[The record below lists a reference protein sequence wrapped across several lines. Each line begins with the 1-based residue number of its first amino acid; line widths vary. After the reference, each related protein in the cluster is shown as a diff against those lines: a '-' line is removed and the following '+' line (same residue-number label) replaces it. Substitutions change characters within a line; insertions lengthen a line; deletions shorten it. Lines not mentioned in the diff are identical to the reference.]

1 MVNKWLIKN
10 ILVAIDGSKSSDKA
24 LDFALDLA
32 QKYTSKIVLISV
44 FEPLYVSMI
53 TLGIGLSPVN
63 LATHIDGLMD
73 FRKKILLDAV
83 KKAKN
88 TNSELA
94 VTQILAEGRPTD
106 KIVETAKEQQCDLIV
121 IGSRGLG
128 GIKEFFL
135 GSVSDRVA
143 DHAQCPVLIIK

>member
-1 MVNKWLIKN
+1 MVNTFLIKN
-10 ILVAIDGSKSSDKA
+10 ILVAIDGSKSAERA

-32 QKYTSKIVLISV
+32 TKYSAKIVLISV
-44 FEPLYVSMI
+44 FAPLSVSMI

-63 LATHIDGLMD
+63 LAGHIDGLMD
-73 FRKKILLDAV
+73 FRKKILSDAL
-83 KKAKN
+83 KKARN
-88 TNSELA
+88 SNSELV
-94 VTQILAEGRPTD
+94 VTKILAEGRPSD